1 MKYALIVAQSNNRAI
16 GRNNELLWHLPNDLK
31 FFKRTTLNKPII
43 MGRKTYESIG
53 RPLPGRLNIVISRQS
68 HLDLP
73 QGVMHANNL
82 DDAFEIAA
90 NEPVDEVMV
99 IGGGNIYEQ
108 ALARVD
114 RIYLTQVDV
123 DIEGDVFFPE
133 FDTTQWRQLS
143 CEQHEKDEQH
153 AYAYSFNVYERS
165 HANA

>member
-16 GRNNELLWHLPNDLK
+16 GRNNELLWHLPNDLN

-68 HLDLP
+68 HLNLP
-73 QGVMHANNL
+73 QGVVHVSNL
-82 DDAFEIAA
+82 DDAFLIAA
-90 NEPVDEVMV
+90 NEPVDEIMV

-114 RIYLTQVDV
+114 RIYLTQVDA
-123 DIEGDVFFPE
+123 DIEGDAFFPE
-133 FDTTQWRQLS
+133 LDLTQWHQLS
-143 CEQHEKDEQH
+143 CEQHEPDETH
-153 AYAYSFNVYERS
+153 AYRYSFNIYERNN
-165 HANA
+165 ANE